1 VQIFRKVFS
10 VKAISK
16 SKRGRFSFR
25 EDRKLIQMAAG
36 SATLEQVAAMFGTS
50 VETIERKA
58 AKLGLAFK
66 RRDDSG
72 RPG

>member
-1 VQIFRKVFS
+1 M
-10 VKAISK
+10 KAISK

-25 EDRKLIQMAAG
+25 EDRKLVQMAAG

-58 AKLGLAFK
+58 QKLGLAFK
-66 RRDDSG
+66 RRGDDPR
-72 RPG
+72 RPK

>member
-1 VQIFRKVFS
+1 M
-10 VKAISK
+10 KAISK

-36 SATLEQVAAMFGTS
+36 SATLEEAAAKLGTS

-58 AKLGLAFK
+58 ERLGLALK
-66 RRDDSG
+66 GRDDQKMLSSG
-72 RPG
+72 LKAKRK